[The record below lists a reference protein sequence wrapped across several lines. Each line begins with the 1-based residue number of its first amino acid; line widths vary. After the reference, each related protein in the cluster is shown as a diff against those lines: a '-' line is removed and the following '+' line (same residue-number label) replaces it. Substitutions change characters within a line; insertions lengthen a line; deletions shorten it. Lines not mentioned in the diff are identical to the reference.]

1 MLAHLDGLAGA
12 KVSLGDKVKAATA
25 YCMGGQYEVG
35 QFVWSCGGFRALCE
49 IKCNAVM
56 GRMAPLPRML
66 TEEVTPLT

>member
-12 KVSLGDKVKAATA
+12 NVSLGAKIKAATA
-25 YCMGGQYEVG
+25 YCMGGRYESR

-56 GRMAPLPRML
+56 GPMAPLPRML